1 MSYFSGFTSYFSS
14 DPAAKLTAAKAKV
27 TDAEAALQAAK
38 DEVTKLEGESIPATA
53 PVSSD
58 GVTGGRRRKGKK
70 SKRTRRTATRSRS
83 GRKSSRL

>member
-38 DEVTKLEGESIPATA
+38 DEVTKLEGESIPATESM
-53 PVSSD
+53 SSD
-58 GVTGGRRRKGKK
+58 SVGGRRRKGKK

>member
-1 MSYFSGFTSYFSS
+1 MNYFSGFTSYFSS

-38 DEVTKLEGESIPATA
+38 DEVSKIEGESIPSTESM
-53 PVSSD
+53 SSD
-58 GVTGGRRRKGKK
+58 AVTGGRRKGKK
-70 SKRTRRTATRSRS
+70 SKKTRRTTKRSRS

>member
-1 MSYFSGFTSYFSS
+1 MSFFSGITSYFSS
-14 DPAAKLTAAKAKV
+14 DPSAKLDAAKAKV

-38 DEVTKLEGESIPATA
+38 DEVSRLEGESIPATA

-58 GVTGGRRRKGKK
+58 GVAGGRRKGKK